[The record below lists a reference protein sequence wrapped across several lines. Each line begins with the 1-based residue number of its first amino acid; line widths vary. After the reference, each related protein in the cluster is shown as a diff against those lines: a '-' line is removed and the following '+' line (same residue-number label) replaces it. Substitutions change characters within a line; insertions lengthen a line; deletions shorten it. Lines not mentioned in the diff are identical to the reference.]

1 MNQNTTDALLNV
13 LQLNYDNYIE
23 LDSPQLLRKELVEEA
38 LARPELQDIFSD
50 DMKLYAVDIIF
61 KQA

>member
-1 MNQNTTDALLNV
+1 MLNV

-23 LDSPQLLRKELVEEA
+23 LDSPQLLKKELVEEA
-38 LARPELQDIFSD
+38 LAKPALQDIFSE